1 MKKVYLLGVLL
12 SSFLIVGCSQ
22 KETTKESS
30 QVSIVEIS
38 TTTKETKQSATDSKS
53 ITSSSESS
61 WNFFKS
67 VISIKWYG
75 PK

>member
-1 MKKVYLLGVLL
+1 MSLLGVLL

-30 QVSIVEIS
+30 DISSIEIS
-38 TTTKETKQSATDSKS
+38 TNTKETKQSATDSKS

-61 WNFFKS
+61 WNFFRP

>member
-1 MKKVYLLGVLL
+1 MYLLGVLP

-30 QVSIVEIS
+30 DISSIEIS
-38 TTTKETKQSATDSKS
+38 TNTKETKQSATDSKS

-61 WNFFKS
+61 
-67 VISIKWYG
+67 
-75 PK
+75 

>member
-1 MKKVYLLGVLL
+1 MSLLGVLP

-22 KETTKESS
+22 KETIKQSS
-30 QVSIVEIS
+30 DISIIEIS
-38 TTTKETKQSATDSKS
+38 TNTKETKQSATDSKS
-53 ITSSSESS
+53 ITSSSESI
-61 WNFFKS
+61 WNFFRS

>member
-1 MKKVYLLGVLL
+1 MSLLGVLP
-12 SSFLIVGCSQ
+12 SSFLIVGYSQ

-30 QVSIVEIS
+30 DISSIEIS
-38 TTTKETKQSATDSKS
+38 TNTKETKQSATDSKS
-53 ITSSSESS
+53 ITSSSESN
-61 WNFFKS
+61 WNFFRS

>member
-1 MKKVYLLGVLL
+1 MSLLGVLP

-22 KETTKESS
+22 KEITKESS
-30 QVSIVEIS
+30 DISSIEIS
-38 TTTKETKQSATDSKS
+38 TNTKETKQSVTDSKS

-61 WNFFKS
+61 WNFFRS